1 MKHSVKFARWVI
13 ARPRGAVLLTCIF
26 RPPIQ
31 PYIPIGPNHIPVPPS
46 PYPFPSCIYKIR
58 KRTSLIGFSASCILD
73 SGSVLSSQ
81 LVSKRV
87 LSALK
92 GLTSVFGMGTGGS
105 PSLWPPEM
113 GDRFSLFFS
122 APSLLHKYWLLLLLR
137 FFSSRFS

>member
-1 MKHSVKFARWVI
+1 MHLSWRLPAHCIPSGKPSGLQG
-13 ARPRGAVLLTCIF
+13 PGEPVLLSCIF
-26 RPPIQ
+26 RPPH
-31 PYIPIGPNHIPVPPS
+31 PALYTHRPNHIPVPPL

-113 GDRFSLFFS
+113 GDRFSLFFFRTLTT
-122 APSLLHKYWLLLLLR
+122 A
-137 FFSSRFS
+137 

>member
-1 MKHSVKFARWVI
+1 MSETFRKIRKVGNYS
-13 ARPRGAVLLTCIF
+13 PGEPVLLTCIF
-26 RPPIQ
+26 RPPSQ
-31 PYIPIGPNHIPVPPS
+31 PYIHIGPTISQFLPYLIPS
-46 PYPFPSCIYKIR
+46 PPAYKIR

>member
-1 MKHSVKFARWVI
+1 MHPIREAVWI
-13 ARPRGAVLLTCIF
+13 AGPGEPVLLTCIF
-26 RPPIQ
+26 RPPQ
-31 PYIPIGPNHIPVPPS
+31 PALYTHRPNHIPVP
-46 PYPFPSCIYKIR
+46 PFPSCIYKIR